1 MKNKKTKKKV
11 KELRLK
17 MKFNPGTMSY
27 EPVLPENKRLKKDN
41 IKIAWWII
49 LFFIIFLT
57 LFSYFIIKNIN

>member
-27 EPVLPENKRLKKDN
+27 EPVLPVSLIKKYN
-41 IKIAWWII
+41 IKKW
-49 LFFIIFLT
+49 T
-57 LFSYFIIKNIN
+57 KKRS